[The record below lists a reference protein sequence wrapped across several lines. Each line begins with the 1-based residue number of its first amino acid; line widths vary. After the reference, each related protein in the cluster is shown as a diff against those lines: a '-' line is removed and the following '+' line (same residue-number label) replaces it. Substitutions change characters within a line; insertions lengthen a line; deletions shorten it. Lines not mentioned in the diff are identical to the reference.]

1 MDRTSGL
8 ALDHAVE
15 KGKFNV
21 VKMLLEHGANPHQ
34 GETEDT
40 DLDWRKFMA
49 LLIRY
54 GTDVNSVT
62 FGAGTPLTAAV
73 EYQMWD
79 VTEFLL
85 ERGADA
91 MIKKPVIKLDAFA
104 IAAKNSGFAW
114 ESEQAGEYMDYLCK
128 PSTTVEDTD
137 ILELPEWVKN
147 NPLTPIIEKVRKRSE
162 SSMEE

>member
-8 ALDHAVE
+8 ALDRAVE
-15 KGKFNV
+15 KGQFNV
-21 VKMLLEHGANPHQ
+21 VEMLLEHGANPQ
-34 GETEDT
+34 
-40 DLDWRKFMA
+40 A
-49 LLIRY
+49 
-54 GTDVNSVT
+54 DVNSVT
-62 FGAGTPLTAAV
+62 YGAGTPLTAAV

-79 VTEFLL
+79 VVEFLL

-91 MIKKPVIKLDAFA
+91 RIKKPVIKLDAFA
-104 IAAKNSGFAW
+104 ISAKNSEVAW

-137 ILELPEWVKN
+137 IIELPEWVRN

-162 SSMEE
+162 SSTEE